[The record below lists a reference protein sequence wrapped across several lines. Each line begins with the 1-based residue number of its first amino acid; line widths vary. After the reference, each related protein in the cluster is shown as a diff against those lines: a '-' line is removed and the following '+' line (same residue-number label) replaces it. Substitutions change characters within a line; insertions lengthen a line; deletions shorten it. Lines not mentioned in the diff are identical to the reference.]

1 MNDLN
6 EVSTNGGKSC
16 VAFIFP
22 GQGSQGV
29 GMGKDLAEKYPVAR
43 QTFEEADEALG
54 CKLSQLCFEGP
65 EDQLRL
71 TEITQPA
78 ILTMSIAALRVL
90 ETRIPKPDFVAGH
103 SLGEYSAHVASG
115 TMSFADAVR
124 TVRNRGKYMQE
135 AVPVGVGSMAAIL
148 GMELEKVVSVCADA
162 AQGEVCSPANINSPE
177 QIVISG
183 NTAAVER
190 GAKLADERGA
200 KRAKVLPVS
209 APFHCSLMKP
219 AQHRLEPELN
229 HLKMQRPVYPVAC
242 NADASLVEDEMRA
255 RTTLVLQVTSAV
267 QWDPCMRLL
276 IGKGVQT
283 FIEIGPGKV
292 LCGLM
297 RQIDRSKT
305 CLNVADEAS
314 LQKTLQ
320 YFGAG
325 ESTPAIIE
333 IQDRKEAS

>member
-1 MNDLN
+1 MTT
-6 EVSTNGGKSC
+6 ETSNGGGAGTSKI
-16 VAFIFP
+16 AFIFP
-22 GQGSQGV
+22 GQGSQAV
-29 GMGKDLAEKYPVAR
+29 GMGKDLAEKYPIAR

-54 CKLSQLCFEGP
+54 YKLSLLCFEGP
-65 EDQLRL
+65 EEQLRL

-90 ETRIPKPDFVAGH
+90 EGRIPRTSFVAGH

-135 AVPVGVGSMAAIL
+135 AVPVGVGAMAAIL
-148 GMELEKVVSVCADA
+148 GMEFEKVAAVCEDA
-162 AQGEVCSPANINSPE
+162 AQGEVCSSANINSPE
-177 QIVISG
+177 QIVVSG

-190 GAKLADERGA
+190 GVKLADERGA

-219 AQHRLEPELN
+219 AQDRLEADLN
-229 HLKMQRPVYPVAC
+229 ALKMQRPVYPVAC
-242 NADASLVEDEMRA
+242 NVEASLVTDELRA
-255 RTTLVLQVTSAV
+255 RSTLVAQVTGSV
-267 QWDPCMRLL
+267 KWLQCVRLL
-276 IGKGVQT
+276 IEQGIET
-283 FIEIGPGKV
+283 FVEIGPGKV

-305 CLNVADEAS
+305 CLNVGDEAS
-314 LQKTLQ
+314 LAKTLQ
-320 YFGAG
+320 QFG
-325 ESTPAIIE
+325 S
-333 IQDRKEAS
+333 